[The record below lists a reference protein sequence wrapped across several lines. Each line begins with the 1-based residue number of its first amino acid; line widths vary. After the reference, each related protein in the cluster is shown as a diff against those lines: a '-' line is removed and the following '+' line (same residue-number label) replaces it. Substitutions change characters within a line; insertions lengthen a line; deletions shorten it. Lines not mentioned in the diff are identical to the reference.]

1 MDEMIE
7 ATPENLG
14 FLDTVAARVLA
25 LVIAGISAFLLL
37 LAHQHYQGTTGGVLG
52 GVDRAAFD
60 ACIDERMAAFDRL
73 AAQAGYSDE
82 RRAAAQQAAT
92 ASAKVVC
99 AEMARP
105 GEK

>member
-14 FLDTVAARVLA
+14 FLDTIGARLLA
-25 LVIAGISAFLLL
+25 LVIACIAGFLLL

-52 GVDRAAFD
+52 GVDRAAFN
-60 ACIDERMAAFDRL
+60 ACIEERMAAFERL
-73 AAQAGYSDE
+73 SARAGYSDE
-82 RRAAAQQAAT
+82 RRAAAEQAAS
-92 ASAKVVC
+92 ASANVVC

-105 GEK
+105 GEN